1 MELDKDEADGGYNVD
16 GKDRGAS
23 EDTGSGRDTDINSN
37 GGDDVRVDV
46 DEGEKDDDI
55 DMLDRCSRGN
65 HPGDCTVFDWLK
77 GEHCIDCKSRS
88 GEVLLCS
95 ENDCPLAFHEVCMTW
110 KPELDDMGKF
120 YCPYCLYKQE
130 ISRFKELRKKF
141 MLAEEGLY
149 NFICL
154 TREGGSKEKKMK
166 GSPDSAMAGEVNT
179 GDCENKQNDDGKEKC
194 DEGSTFRADRFDNAV
209 KGERMVADIQHS
221 SGSKEDAIDEDQRQ
235 IGSSSSSNVGI
246 VEGTLRVP
254 MKETSDI
261 VGLMEEN
268 PGQRDKEEPELQN
281 PVGTGMASKVHAV
294 ESFEFVSPDLV
305 TENLVAGEKLDK
317 QTDKRSRAKNMNMN
331 REGNIAAAKISVEC
345 RKSAKSPM
353 IPNVMDAGKRK
364 RLNWTA
370 EEEEMLRELVPSF
383 ASKINK
389 NIPWRKILEQGRP
402 VFHSTRM
409 PADLKDKWKKI
420 MPKESQKGNGGN

>member
-1 MELDKDEADGGYNVD
+1 MELDKDEADGGYHVD
-16 GKDRGAS
+16 GANRGAS
-23 EDTGSGRDTDINSN
+23 EDTGSGRDKDNNSN

-46 DEGEKDDDI
+46 DEDEKGDDI

-65 HPGDCTVFDWLK
+65 RAGDCTVFDWLK
-77 GEHCIDCKSRS
+77 GEHCVECKSRS
-88 GEVLLCS
+88 GEVLFCS
-95 ENDCPLAFHEVCMTW
+95 ENDCPLAFHEACMTW

-130 ISRFKELRKKF
+130 ITRFKELRKKF
-141 MLAEEGLY
+141 MLAEEGVY

-166 GSPDSAMAGEVNT
+166 GAPDSAMAGEVST

-194 DEGSTFRADRFDNAV
+194 DEGSTFRADRFDNAG
-209 KGERMVADIQHS
+209 KGESMVEDIQHS

-235 IGSSSSSNVGI
+235 IGSSSSSHVGI
-246 VEGTLRVP
+246 VEGTLRAP

-268 PGQRDKEEPELQN
+268 QGRRDKEEPELQN
-281 PVGTGMASKVHAV
+281 PVGTGMTSKVPAV

-317 QTDKRSRAKNMNMN
+317 QTDKRSSAKNMDMN
-331 REGNIAAAKISVEC
+331 REGNSATTKISAEC

-353 IPNVMDAGKRK
+353 ISTVMDAGKRK

-370 EEEEMLRELVPSF
+370 EEEETLRELVSSF
-383 ASKINK
+383 AGKINK

-420 MPKESQKGNGGN
+420 TAKESQKGNGGN